1 LIEALRTGR
10 LAAAALD
17 VYDQEPLPPTDA
29 LLSLSNVVLSP
40 HNSGMTPEAIE
51 RGNAM
56 VVDNVIAYLQGQLI
70 NQVKE

>member
-1 LIEALRTGR
+1 
-10 LAAAALD
+10 
-17 VYDQEPLPPTDA
+17 
-29 LLSLSNVVLSP
+29 
-40 HNSGMTPEAIE
+40 MTPEAIE